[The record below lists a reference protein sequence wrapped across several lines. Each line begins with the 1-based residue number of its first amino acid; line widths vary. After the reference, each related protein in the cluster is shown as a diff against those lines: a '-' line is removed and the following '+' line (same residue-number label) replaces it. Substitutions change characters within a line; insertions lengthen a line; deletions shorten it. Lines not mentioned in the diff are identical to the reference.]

1 MKAFIDWI
9 LTRLNMNT
17 KKGLAG
23 RTRDRNREN
32 KFFYN
37 LICISTENSQSI
49 VRDLVL
55 YKISIF
61 LT

>member
-1 MKAFIDWI
+1 
-9 LTRLNMNT
+9 MNT